1 MKNYTN
7 KRFKKYILCIRCN
20 CSWNCRSAN
29 NTSHSETAQE
39 MEAIITFNG
48 KENEEEQPVNVKI
61 GEANNQHP
69 AVPDENELK
78 EFTVNF
84 SEVI

>member
-1 MKNYTN
+1 MFRTASVSDV
-7 KRFKKYILCIRCN
+7 IAVGIA
-20 CSWNCRSAN
+20 AN

-39 MEAIITFNG
+39 MEAIITYNG

-69 AVPDENELK
+69 AVPDEN
-78 EFTVNF
+78 N
-84 SEVI
+84 

>member
-1 MKNYTN
+1 
-7 KRFKKYILCIRCN
+7 
-20 CSWNCRSAN
+20 
-29 NTSHSETAQE
+29 
-39 MEAIITFNG
+39 MEAIITYNG